1 MGSCWER
8 RAFLAIGLALAWL
21 AMTCLGAGSAAAATP
36 SITTYFNQDAQGNCP
51 SYGGVEV
58 CSGQVPSFDGSKL
71 DVDLAK
77 PAAGTG
83 NSHPLILMFHGFGNN
98 KHEWESTS
106 DEGDGAD
113 KWHWNNHWFARHGY
127 YVITYTARG
136 FRDDGPTDA
145 YQPGTPAFSSVDLP
159 SGTIHLKSREFEI
172 RDSQWL
178 AALVAR
184 AYPAVDPNRLAVT
197 GGSYGGGRGRLQAA
211 QATWDF
217 PHSQD
222 SDLPVLQLQVAVP
235 KYPWTDL
242 GYALAPNGHGG
253 GPSHADIYESS
264 QGEPNSDTGDGNPFG
279 AEKISFVAGLSALG
293 ASRGVFEQG
302 TTTTPSD
309 EGPINITSWQTR
321 GALGE
326 PYDVAGVED
335 PIVRQLRRGLTE
347 FRSAYYQDE
356 GWQDQQAGRK
366 VAVFSI
372 HAWTDD
378 LFEAIESFRQFKYL
392 KRLDPRWPVE
402 LALGDV
408 GHSRAQNK
416 SETWRRLNA
425 NAWGWVQNN
434 INGSHDR
441 MTTVSSE
448 PTICS
453 NDSTTG
459 ANDAAAQQLTGT
471 SPEGLSAGE
480 LAIHYSNGGSLNE
493 ASGASDPNGPATDPV
508 ISDSISTE
516 PCRTSPGPAL
526 GAYTAVSSPLPRS
539 RTYLGLGFVE
549 VPYTLTGTTATLNAR
564 VWDVAP
570 DGKTLLV
577 TRGTYRL
584 DFPAYD
590 ALTGTLRLPLFGNH
604 WNLSPGHSVR
614 LDLTAVDAP
623 YLRPSNL
630 PAQIPFGPPTLHLP
644 TREAGTS
651 ALPGT

>member
-1 MGSCWER
+1 MG
-8 RAFLAIGLALAWL
+8 FALACL
-21 AMTCLGAGSAAAATP
+21 AVTCLATGSAAAATP
-36 SITTYFNQDAQGNCP
+36 SITTYFNQDTQGHCP
-51 SYGGVEV
+51 TYGGVEV

-71 DVDLAK
+71 DVDLTK
-77 PAAGTG
+77 PSRGTG
-83 NSHPLILMFHGFGNN
+83 ATHPLILMFHGFGNN
-98 KHEWESTS
+98 KHEWESTT

-113 KWHWNNHWFARHGY
+113 KWHWNNRWFARHGY
-127 YVITYTARG
+127 YVLTYTARG
-136 FRDDGPTDA
+136 FRDDGPTA
-145 YQPGTPAFSSVDLP
+145 SYQPDTPAFSSVDLP
-159 SGTIHLKSREFEI
+159 NGTIHLKSREFEI

-178 AALVAR
+178 AALVAD
-184 AYPAVDPNRLAVT
+184 AYPAVDPDRLAVT
-197 GGSYGGGRGRLQAA
+197 GGSYGGGESWLQAS
-211 QATWDF
+211 QADWTF

-222 SDLPVLQLQVAVP
+222 PDLPVLQLQVAVP

-253 GPSHADIYESS
+253 GPSHTDLYESS
-264 QGEPNSDTGDGNPFG
+264 QGDPGSDTGDGNPFG
-279 AEKISFVAGLSALG
+279 AEKISFITGLSALG

-302 TTTTPSD
+302 TTTTPSE
-309 EGPINITSWQTR
+309 EGPINITAWQAR
-321 GALGE
+321 GAAGE

-335 PIVRQLRRGLTE
+335 PVIRQLRRGLTE
-347 FRSAYYQDE
+347 FRSSYYQDE
-356 GWQDQQAGRK
+356 GWESQQAGRK

-372 HAWTDD
+372 QGWTDD

-416 SETWRRLNA
+416 PATWQRMNVQ
-425 NAWGWVQNN
+425 AWEWLQEQ
-434 INGSHDR
+434 INGSHDSV
-441 MTTVSSE
+441 TTVSSE

-453 NDSTTG
+453 NDSASG
-459 ANDAAAQQLTGT
+459 AKDTAAARLTAT
-471 SPEGLSAGE
+471 SPEGLSAGQ
-480 LAIHYSNGGSLNE
+480 LTIHYSRGDTLTE
-493 ASGASDPNGPATDPV
+493 TSGASDPNGPATDPV
-508 ISDSISTE
+508 VSDAISTE

-526 GAYTAVSSPLPRS
+526 GAYTAVSSPLPSS

-549 VPYTLTGTTATLNAR
+549 VPYSLVGTTATLNAR

-570 DGKTLLV
+570 DGNTLLV

-590 ALTGTLRLPLFGNH
+590 GPAGTLRLPLFGNH
-604 WNLSPGHSVR
+604 WNLHPGHSVR

-630 PAQIPFGPPTLHLP
+630 PAEISFGPPTLHLP
-644 TREAGTS
+644 TRQPSVSVLAGS
-651 ALPGT
+651 